1 MNEESRAM
9 RDASER
15 ARESERGILPSSSHR
30 KTLLRW
36 HAQAGTHTH
45 LTLDRSAAWLA
56 GCTAGFQAGSTLA
69 RTHIYIKPLSA
80 YGRTIGRP
88 VGRSVCEREEERQR
102 GKEAGRKREGGGQ
115 TDGRMGGRRDFIRA
129 KRPCGCCGEQAWQ
142 VI

>member
-88 VGRSVCEREEERQR
+88 VGRSVCERE
-102 GKEAGRKREGGGQ
+102 GGE
-115 TDGRMGGRRDFIRA
+115 TDGVISFAPNVHVAAAVAGGRANRHGRSY
-129 KRPCGCCGEQAWQ
+129 K
-142 VI
+142 

>member
-69 RTHIYIKPLSA
+69 HIYIKPLSA

-88 VGRSVCEREEERQR
+88 VGRSVCERGERAR
-102 GKEAGRKREGGGQ
+102 GGR
-115 TDGRMGGRRDFIRA
+115 DGRRDFIRA
-129 KRPCGCCGEQAWQ
+129 KRPCGCCGGRRAGEQAWQ